1 MKLSMAVVPM
11 TRGADIRVRSP
22 DEARWRDR
30 SLWLD
35 ALPGQLEPRPALAGD
50 ASADVAIVGGG
61 LSGLWSAYYLKREQ
75 PDIDVI
81 VVEREIA
88 GFGPSGRNGGWVRGG
103 MSGVPKVYARRS
115 GWDAVKRAERDTVN
129 AVDVIGQVIAQEGI
143 DCGFNKQGDI
153 ALAENEAQLKRLR
166 QDLADGRELGLE
178 EQDLRLLSAAEVEE
192 LVRVPGC
199 VGALYDAGAARA
211 DPAALTRGLAEAC
224 ERRGVRICE
233 QTAALEISPGSVRT
247 TQGTVRARSVL
258 RCTESYT
265 VELPG
270 LRRTYLPLYSLMIA
284 TEPLPDAVWEE
295 LGWRDGLLVKDR
307 RHLFFYAQRTRDDR
321 IAIGGRG
328 APYRLGSPVSD
339 RSERDDEV
347 RARLVTTI
355 QRCFPAAADA
365 AITHHWGGPL
375 GVPRD
380 WCMAVD
386 YDPATGVGSTGGYA
400 GHGVLAAHLGGRALA
415 ELVLGRDTERTR
427 APWVGHHSRRWEP
440 EPLRYIAS
448 RAIIAT
454 LGSADQVEARTGLEA
469 RRVKLVA
476 PFMPPR

>member
-1 MKLSMAVVPM
+1 
-11 TRGADIRVRSP
+11 VRSAE
-22 DEARWRDR
+22 EARWRAR

-35 ALPGQLEPRPALAGD
+35 GLPETLVPRPPLTGAESGD
-50 ASADVAIVGGG
+50 VVIVGAG
-61 LSGLWSAYYLKREQ
+61 LSGMWTAYYLKCEQ
-75 PDIDVI
+75 PDLDVI

-103 MSGVPKVYARRS
+103 MSGVAKVYARRS

-129 AVDVIGQVIAQEGI
+129 AVDVIGQVIAKERI

-153 ALAENEAQLKRLR
+153 AVAENEAQLKRLHR
-166 QDLADGRELGLE
+166 DLAERRKLGIE
-178 EQDLRLLSAAEVEE
+178 EQDLRLLSAAEAAE

-199 VGALYDAGAARA
+199 VGALFDAGAARV
-211 DPAALTRGLAEAC
+211 DPAELTRGLAEAC

-233 QTAALEISPGSVRT
+233 QTSALEIAPGSVRT
-247 TQGTVRARSVL
+247 TRGTVRARNVL

-265 VELPG
+265 VQLPG
-270 LRRTYLPLYSLMIA
+270 SRRTFLPLYSLMIA
-284 TEPLPDAVWEE
+284 TEPLPQAVWDE

-307 RHLFFYAQRTRDDR
+307 RHLFFYAQRTRDNR

-328 APYRLGSPVSD
+328 APYQLGSPLSEE
-339 RSERDDEV
+339 SERHDEV
-347 RARLVTTI
+347 RSRLVATI
-355 QRCFPAAADA
+355 ERCFPAAAGA

-380 WCMAVD
+380 WCMAVN
-386 YDPATGVGSTGGYA
+386 YDRATGLGSTGGYS
-400 GHGVLAAHLGGRALA
+400 GQGVLAAHVGGRALA
-415 ELVLGRDTERTR
+415 ELMLGRDTERTR
-427 APWVGHHSRRWEP
+427 APWVGHRSRRWEP

-448 RAIIAT
+448 RAIIST
-454 LGSADQVEARTGLEA
+454 LASADHAEVQSGVEA

-476 PFMPPR
+476 PFMPPQ